1 MAIVSLLTSAA
12 KLSLVTE
19 SAGRAKRCP
28 RRPAD
33 AAADMTRLDEQ
44 LVQVQR
50 ARLIAG
56 EPVEAQNN
64 MGRRVG
70 SRGKEMVTRGAPRPT
85 ALLPPS
91 GLSRQSRSPKGL
103 GHRIA
108 ASGPG
113 IASAC
118 ESAWGPGSSQFCSFH
133 VEAGRRQAFL
143 HLGPFDFL
151 LNIR

>member
-1 MAIVSLLTSAA
+1 MTKPARLNGSRHDEVPILPTLPGFPGSVMAIVSLLTSAA

-85 ALLPPS
+85 ALLP
-91 GLSRQSRSPKGL
+91 
-103 GHRIA
+103 
-108 ASGPG
+108 
-113 IASAC
+113 
-118 ESAWGPGSSQFCSFH
+118 
-133 VEAGRRQAFL
+133 
-143 HLGPFDFL
+143 
-151 LNIR
+151 